1 MMANTYKTTIKS
13 VVIGLF
19 ALLMITPAIAIAQF
33 AGGDGSAAS
42 PFQIE
47 TKEQLDAVR
56 NNLTSHFVLNNDI
69 VFDAADFQVGG
80 LFYRDGAG
88 WLPIGGPSLAL
99 PPFEGVFNGNGFTIS
114 GLKIDVSALSLLNDH
129 FALFGVTQNA
139 TIENLTMAEVD
150 ISASNTIGVA
160 AIVGRARVGTLLRNN
175 HVESGQ
181 IVGDIRVG
189 GIVGRFGGGSP
200 VFDGNS
206 SSATVSGID
215 RVGGVIGI
223 MENSSQIRNSYSDG
237 TVIVRSGSNGNAGGL
252 VGVMQQITSI
262 VNSYSSA
269 NIIVENSTAAIE
281 NGVGGL
287 LGAIRETATEIRNS
301 YATGTITV
309 LDRASNSLSVGG
321 LVGRMDGAQIIK
333 SYASVVMDFDTSI
346 RVDRTGGLVG
356 SFSGTLPIG
365 AVQGS
370 FWNSDVSGLNSRGV
384 DVGEARTTQQMKT
397 RSTFTNAG
405 WDFTDTW
412 RISRLTSM
420 PFLNG
425 VSRTVFA
432 GPQIGNASNV
442 EGWRHLGSSL
452 SDVNYST
459 LLGSIWTQGVPGSN
473 NPASANPNIFAYD
486 LTINDWIALPDM
498 DSAIPTGTGFAV
510 YVFSADF
517 DGQPVDEQGFPKN
530 ILVEGSMVTDN
541 YQAAIHPQRNGW
553 SLVSNSFIFPI
564 NWQDVFGAN
573 STDIDPV
580 VYVYDPRVS
589 EPGYRIWNGDTNTGD
604 VVLDGRIAPFQGF
617 FIRTERSGATQMT
630 VPASAQRPDRNSN
643 LLTRNPSESVI
654 SLGLNAKLV
663 GQERERNAMVVFSE
677 FETSNGLA
685 LAPMDGIPYVE
696 FAVLD
701 QDGALN
707 RMYNVTSAEGT
718 YTLPLVLRNLEFS
731 NNGWFEQSGEFE
743 ISWSGLSEFPSDWQF
758 SITDTYTG
766 EVIDLRDN
774 QSAVVQ
780 IDVAQSTS
788 DEPSVEWTLT
798 PQAVIA
804 SVSESRFLL
813 NVVAGSP
820 VSIGEGIEA
829 PLQVSLDQNYPNPFN
844 PATTIRY
851 TLSSPSDVRLDVF
864 NLMGQRVASL
874 QDGFQQTGTYTVNF
888 DASNLSSGV
897 YVYRLQAGGHTLTRK
912 MTLVK

>member
-1 MMANTYKTTIKS
+1 
-13 VVIGLF
+13 
-19 ALLMITPAIAIAQF
+19 
-33 AGGDGSAAS
+33 
-42 PFQIE
+42 
-47 TKEQLDAVR
+47 
-56 NNLTSHFVLNNDI
+56 
-69 VFDAADFQVGG
+69 
-80 LFYRDGAG
+80 
-88 WLPIGGPSLAL
+88 
-99 PPFEGVFNGNGFTIS
+99 
-114 GLKIDVSALSLLNDH
+114 
-129 FALFGVTQNA
+129 
-139 TIENLTMAEVD
+139 
-150 ISASNTIGVA
+150 
-160 AIVGRARVGTLLRNN
+160 
-175 HVESGQ
+175 
-181 IVGDIRVG
+181 
-189 GIVGRFGGGSP
+189 
-200 VFDGNS
+200 
-206 SSATVSGID
+206 
-215 RVGGVIGI
+215 
-223 MENSSQIRNSYSDG
+223 
-237 TVIVRSGSNGNAGGL
+237 
-252 VGVMQQITSI
+252 
-262 VNSYSSA
+262 
-269 NIIVENSTAAIE
+269 
-281 NGVGGL
+281 
-287 LGAIRETATEIRNS
+287 
-301 YATGTITV
+301 
-309 LDRASNSLSVGG
+309 
-321 LVGRMDGAQIIK
+321 
-333 SYASVVMDFDTSI
+333 
-346 RVDRTGGLVG
+346 
-356 SFSGTLPIG
+356 
-365 AVQGS
+365 
-370 FWNSDVSGLNSRGV
+370 
-384 DVGEARTTQQMKT
+384 
-397 RSTFTNAG
+397 
-405 WDFTDTW
+405 
-412 RISRLTSM
+412 
-420 PFLNG
+420 
-425 VSRTVFA
+425 
-432 GPQIGNASNV
+432 
-442 EGWRHLGSSL
+442 
-452 SDVNYST
+452 
-459 LLGSIWTQGVPGSN
+459 
-473 NPASANPNIFAYD
+473 
-486 LTINDWIALPDM
+486 
-498 DSAIPTGTGFAV
+498 
-510 YVFSADF
+510 
-517 DGQPVDEQGFPKN
+517 
-530 ILVEGSMVTDN
+530 
-541 YQAAIHPQRNGW
+541 
-553 SLVSNSFIFPI
+553 
-564 NWQDVFGAN
+564 
-573 STDIDPV
+573 
-580 VYVYDPRVS
+580 
-589 EPGYRIWNGDTNTGD
+589 
-604 VVLDGRIAPFQGF
+604 
-617 FIRTERSGATQMT
+617 MT